1 VLPEDF
7 IELAEVSPEN
17 ARDQECKEGFRIREQ
32 QTLAAID
39 SKEIGVPIFEHAWRR
54 RDYLEVPRPD
64 AKLTGKLVSTSD
76 NHFGALLP
84 T

>member
-1 VLPEDF
+1 
-7 IELAEVSPEN
+7 
-17 ARDQECKEGFRIREQ
+17 
-32 QTLAAID
+32 
-39 SKEIGVPIFEHAWRR
+39 VPIFEHAWRR